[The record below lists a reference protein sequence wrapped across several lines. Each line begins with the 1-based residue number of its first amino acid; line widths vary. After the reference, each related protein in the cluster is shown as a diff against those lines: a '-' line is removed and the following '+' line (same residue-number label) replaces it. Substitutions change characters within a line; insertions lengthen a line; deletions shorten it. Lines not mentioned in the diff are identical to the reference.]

1 MPLHCFPL
9 SLAAYLLMSSLLSAF
24 PGAEAASVIVTV
36 EKIRSGQGDIRVSIT
51 DSAANFEA
59 KVWTDRAHSSAQTGV
74 TILHFDNLRP
84 GRYLIS
90 CFHDENKNGFLDRG
104 LFGIPVEG
112 YGFSRNARGT
122 FGPPDFDDAA
132 IEVPEGVSEV
142 KVYLGY

>member
-1 MPLHCFPL
+1 MPLHCFRFP
-9 SLAAYLLMSSLLSAF
+9 LAACLLISGLPSA
-24 PGAEAASVIVTV
+24 PPRAEAASVIVSI
-36 EKIRSGQGDIRVSIT
+36 ENIRSAQGEIRASIT

-59 KVWTDRAHSSAQTGV
+59 KAWTDRAQTPAQTGA
-74 TILHFDNLRP
+74 TILRFDNLRP

-132 IEVPEGVSEV
+132 IEVPEGASEV